1 MIILNIDIRKHII
14 SNFKDAETD
23 EIKAS
28 IESSIKE
35 KDEITLPG
43 LGVFFELLWSNSDE
57 NSKEYILNTLK
68 NSLN

>member
-1 MIILNIDIRKHII
+1 MNIDIRKHII
-14 SNFKDAETD
+14 SNFKDAEID

-35 KDEITLPG
+35 NDEITLPG